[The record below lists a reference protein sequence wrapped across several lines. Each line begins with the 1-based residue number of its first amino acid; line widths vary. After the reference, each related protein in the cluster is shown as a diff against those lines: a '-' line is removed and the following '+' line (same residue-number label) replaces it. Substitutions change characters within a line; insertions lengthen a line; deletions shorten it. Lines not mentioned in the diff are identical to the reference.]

1 MEFHRLAWLPG
12 KNFYRWMCLGAVVDP
27 VPGASDIATMDGA
40 TPETDNDQ
48 DRTPTGRRV
57 IRDAL
62 KTMPGAPGVY
72 RMLDRRGD
80 VLYVGKAR
88 NLKKR
93 VTSYANRTGH
103 TSRIENMIAATAAM
117 EIVTTHTEV
126 EALLLESNL
135 IKRLK
140 PRFNVT
146 LRDDKSFPYIM
157 IRRDHDWAQVA
168 KHRGARNREAEYFG
182 PFASAGAVNRTL
194 SALQR
199 AFPLRSCSDSIF
211 ESRTRPCLQYQIK
224 RCTAPCV
231 GRIERD
237 AYEEIVE
244 QARAFLTGRS
254 HEIQQALADQMTKAA
269 DNRDYEAAAMY
280 RDRIRALAH
289 IQAHQGIN
297 VPDIDEADVIAL
309 HAEGGNTCVQVFFYR
324 GGQNFGS
331 RAYYPAHAQSLEA
344 PEVLSAFLGQFYENR
359 PAPRLVLTSDEC
371 DQRHLLEEALS
382 VRAGRSVKI
391 AQPKRGRKADLMRHA
406 RENAADAL
414 RRRLAESASQR
425 ELLEGVADVFN
436 LDATPERIEVYDNSH
451 VSGTHAVGGMIVA
464 GPEGF
469 MKNHYRKFNIK
480 DTDLSP
486 GDDYA
491 MMREVLT
498 RRFKRL
504 LKDDE
509 DRDSALWPGLVL
521 IDGGRGQLNAAKA
534 VMAELGL
541 DDVPVAGI
549 AKGPDR
555 NAGRERLFLEDGGEK
570 RLEPRDPVLYFL
582 QRLRDEAH
590 RFAIGSHRARRSKAI
605 GTSPLDEIP
614 GIGARR
620 KRALLHHF
628 GSAGEV
634 ARAGLADLE
643 KVEGISRNVAK
654 VVYGFFH
661 NET

>member
-1 MEFHRLAWLPG
+1 MSETPG
-12 KNFYRWMCLGAVVDP
+12 SDSENTDETVAG
-27 VPGASDIATMDGA
+27 PG
-40 TPETDNDQ
+40 
-48 DRTPTGRRV
+48 GRAA
-57 IRDAL
+57 IREAL
-62 KTMPGAPGVY
+62 KSMPGAPGVY

-93 VTSYANRTGH
+93 VGSYANRTGH
-103 TSRIENMIAATAAM
+103 TARIENMIAATASM

-157 IRRDHDWAQVA
+157 IRRDHAWAQIA
-168 KHRGARNREAEYFG
+168 KHRGARDRDAEYFG

-211 ESRTRPCLQYQIK
+211 QSRTRPCLQYQIK

-231 GRIERD
+231 GRIEHD
-237 AYEEIVE
+237 SYEEIVE
-244 QARAFLTGRS
+244 EARAFLMGKS
-254 HEIQQALADQMTKAA
+254 HEIQQRLADFMTRAA
-269 DNRDYEAAAMY
+269 EGRDYEAAAMY

-297 VPDIDEADVIAL
+297 VQGVDEADVVAL
-309 HAEGGNTCVQVFFYR
+309 HAEGGHVCVQVFFYR
-324 GGQNFGS
+324 SGQNFGS
-331 RAYYPAHAQSLEA
+331 RAYFPAHAQTLEP
-344 PEVLSAFLGQFYENR
+344 PEILAAFLGQFYDSR
-359 PAPRLVLTSDEC
+359 PAPRLILTSHDC
-371 DQRHLLEEALS
+371 DQRALLEEALS

-391 AQPKRGRKADLMRHA
+391 NQPKRGTKADLIRHA
-406 RENAADAL
+406 AENAADAL

-425 ELLEGVADVFN
+425 ALLEGTAEVFR
-436 LDATPERIEVYDNSH
+436 LDTTPERIEVYDNSH
-451 VSGTHAVGGMIVA
+451 VSGTNAVGGMIVA
-464 GPEGF
+464 GPDGF
-469 MKNHYRKFNIK
+469 MKNHYRKFNIRS
-480 DTDLSP
+480 TDLTP

-521 IDGGRGQLNAAKA
+521 LDGGRGQLNAAKA

-541 DDVPVAGI
+541 DDVPLAAI

-555 NAGRERLFLEDGGEK
+555 NAGRERLFLEDGTEK

-643 KVEGISRNVAK
+643 KVEGISHNVAK

-661 NET
+661 NEP